1 MWTHARVENENSKL
15 FPRVPSRGMYWKKQK
30 VYYTR
35 ILSNPDSNFKN
46 NHNINAHPNVKKSDS
61 HFDLTGHFEVYQKCA
76 FGQ

>member
-1 MWTHARVENENSKL
+1 
-15 FPRVPSRGMYWKKQK
+15 MYWKKQK